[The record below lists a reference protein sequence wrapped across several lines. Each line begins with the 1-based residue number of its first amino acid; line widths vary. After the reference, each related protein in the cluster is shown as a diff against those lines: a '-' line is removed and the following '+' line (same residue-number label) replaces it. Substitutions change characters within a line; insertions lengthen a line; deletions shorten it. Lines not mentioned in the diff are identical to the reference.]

1 MQKKKDRGK
10 ITGRKKRRSS
20 VVVGCKEANRRAF
33 VKSYERV
40 TRGKVEENC
49 ESQWMKKFWESLG
62 CVLIVCLFLC
72 RPYDLLQHPKE
83 LARQITLIDH
93 GKYKT
98 LISHDGLVVF

>member
-1 MQKKKDRGK
+1 MSLWVA
-10 ITGRKKRRSS
+10 RRLIGERLLR
-20 VVVGCKEANRRAF
+20 VM
-33 VKSYERV
+33 RV

>member
-1 MQKKKDRGK
+1 MDEEVLGK
-10 ITGRKKRRSS
+10 FGL
-20 VVVGCKEANRRAF
+20 CAYCL
-33 VKSYERV
+33 SY
-40 TRGKVEENC
+40 C
-49 ESQWMKKFWESLG
+49 
-62 CVLIVCLFLC
+62 LC

>member
-1 MQKKKDRGK
+1 MSLWVA
-10 ITGRKKRRSS
+10 RRLI
-20 VVVGCKEANRRAF
+20 GERLLRER
-33 VKSYERV
+33 ERV

-98 LISHDGLVVF
+98 LISHNGLVVF